1 MIDSKKINEKF
12 KSLNDR
18 INKIEDSFGEET
30 VQELMTRVEVSL
42 KSFLIDFKELSSKSF
57 NIYWEKQESLKIKDN
72 DKIDNELDDKNI
84 PKFIS
89 DYNRNDSKKQ

>member
-12 KSLNDR
+12 RSLNDR

-30 VQELMTRVEVSL
+30 VQDLMTRVEVSL

-57 NIYWEKQESLKIKDN
+57 DLYWEKQESLKFENN
-72 DKIDNELDDKNI
+72 DKIDNELDDKNV

-89 DYNRNDSKKQ
+89 DYNRDDSKK

>member
-30 VQELMTRVEVSL
+30 VRELMTRVEVSL

-89 DYNRNDSKKQ
+89 DYNRDDSKKQ

>member
-1 MIDSKKINEKF
+1 MIDLKKTNEKF

-18 INKIEDSFGEET
+18 INKIQDSFGEET
-30 VQELMTRVEVSL
+30 VQELMARVEVSL

-57 NIYWEKQESLKIKDN
+57 NIYWEKQESLKFEDN
-72 DKIDNELDDKNI
+72 DKIDNEIDNKSI

-89 DYNRNDSKKQ
+89 DYNRDNSKK